1 MQRRKCVLSGHAFQ
15 CICSIC
21 LTPVHKEMCH
31 QICHAYWQA
40 KSRDRTWEHGSSQP
54 PLSKNSASEGTCLCT
69 GKLIR
74 VDAHRVTVGG
84 KQTYGCVN
92 MSDFLNQ
99 LAAKLEPNPTSLK
112 NFRRMYTPKGL
123 HEVDPK
129 GPLETSVLYDRV
141 QVTGLLPERYAS
153 VSGQISGVVLKR
165 TLASTG
171 RGSLWDQECVLSLT
185 IHAPAFQKP
194 QAIGRR
200 HKLQLYCATMA
211 CQDQEAAAE

>member
-1 MQRRKCVLSGHAFQ
+1 MYAGAQVCLEWYCIGVHVQHSPQVSAQTCPISCVHR
-15 CICSIC
+15 
-21 LTPVHKEMCH
+21 
-31 QICHAYWQA
+31 QA
-40 KSRDRTWEHGSSQP
+40 KSRERRSHPFTEPD
-54 PLSKNSASEGTCLCT
+54 SEGACWHA

-141 QVTGLLPERYAS
+141 QVTGSLPVHCALVRGHMY
-153 VSGQISGVVLKR
+153 GVVLKLNSAN
-165 TLASTG
+165 TDS
-171 RGSLWDQECVLSLT
+171 GSLW
-185 IHAPAFQKP
+185 AQKH
-194 QAIGRR
+194 I
-200 HKLQLYCATMA
+200 
-211 CQDQEAAAE
+211 